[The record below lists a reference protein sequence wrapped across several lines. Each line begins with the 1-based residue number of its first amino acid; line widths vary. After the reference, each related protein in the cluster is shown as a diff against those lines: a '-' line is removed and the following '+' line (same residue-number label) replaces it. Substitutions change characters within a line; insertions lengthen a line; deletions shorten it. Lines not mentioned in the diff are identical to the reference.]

1 MSSDMRFE
9 GKLVYAN
16 RAAAD
21 EAVARARELL
31 SEEDEDLRQIF
42 AEDPSFM
49 RMVDETITVSIA
61 LSGPSDWW
69 FSFEGLVETLAE
81 TAETGFVDGVLEG
94 AEGKTRYHAGG
105 EEEELD

>member
-1 MSSDMRFE
+1 MSAEMQFE
-9 GKLVYAN
+9 GKLVYAS

-21 EAVARARELL
+21 EARERVRELL
-31 SEEDEDLRQIF
+31 AEDDEDLRRIV

-49 RMVDETITVSIA
+49 RIVDETIAVSIS
-61 LSGPSDWW
+61 LSGPSHWW

-94 AEGKTRYHAGG
+94 AEGKIRYHAGG